1 MAEEQPPPPAFI
13 VRVFDPEKDSHAAD
27 AVEHACEVGP
37 SGKTSL
43 FTHNLGDPLCRVRNS
58 PSFLMLVA
66 ETLYPTK
73 LIIGVI
79 RGCIKTATCGKK
91 PHRVDGG
98 TCPIYTKLAYVLG
111 LRVAPAHRRMGVALE
126 LVARM
131 EEWFRANGAEY
142 SYMATEKDNEAS
154 LRLFTSRCGYR
165 EFRTP
170 TILVN
175 PVHSHRRLPAS
186 SRHVTLLR
194 LPVRDAELLYRR
206 RLSTVEF
213 FPRDIDAVLKNP
225 LSLGTFL
232 AVGGSGYVWPGPD
245 KFLSDP
251 PESWAVVSVWDSDR
265 VFRLELRGVATWKKR
280 FAKMTRL
287 ADRIFPFLKL
297 PSVPDLFHPFGFY
310 FLYGFGGE
318 GERAP
323 DLVRALCGHAHNM
336 AGDGGCRLVA
346 AEVAA
351 SEPLRSGIPHWKRL
365 SCAEDLWC
373 LKRLAEEYSDGEV
386 GDWTK
391 APPGPS
397 IFVDPREV

>member
-1 MAEEQPPPPAFI
+1 MEEPPPPPPPPAFI
-13 VRVFDPEKDSHAAD
+13 VRVFDPEKDSHAAE
-27 AVEHACEVGP
+27 AVEHACEDGP

-43 FTHNLGDPLCRVRNS
+43 STDLLGDPLCRVRNS
-58 PSFLMLVA
+58 PAFLMLVA
-66 ETLYPTK
+66 ETTSPTR
-73 LIIGVI
+73 LVVGLI
-79 RGCIKTATCGKK
+79 RGCVKTATCGKK
-91 PHRVDGG
+91 AHRDA
-98 TCPIYTKLAYVLG
+98 PIFTKLAYVLG
-111 LRVAPAHRRMGVALE
+111 LRVSPAHRRMGVGLQ
-126 LVARM
+126 LVLRM
-131 EEWFRANGAEY
+131 EEWFRSNGAEY

-170 TILVN
+170 SILVN
-175 PVHSHRRLPAS
+175 PVHPHRRLPAS
-186 SRHVTLLR
+186 PRGASLLR
-194 LPVRDAELLYRR
+194 LPVRDAEALYRR

-232 AVGGSGYVWPGPD
+232 AVGAPGYVWPGPD

-251 PESWAVVSVWDSDR
+251 PESWAVVSVWNSAA
-265 VFRLELRGVATWKKR
+265 VFKLELRGAATWKKR
-280 FAKMTRL
+280 LAKVSRL
-287 ADRIFPFLKL
+287 ADRILPFLKL

-318 GERAP
+318 GKRAA
-323 DLVRALCGHAHNM
+323 DLVKALCGHAHNL
-336 AGDGGCRLVA
+336 AKDGGCRLVA

-373 LKRLAEEYSDGEV
+373 VKRLAEEYSDGEV

-397 IFVDPREV
+397 IFVDPREI